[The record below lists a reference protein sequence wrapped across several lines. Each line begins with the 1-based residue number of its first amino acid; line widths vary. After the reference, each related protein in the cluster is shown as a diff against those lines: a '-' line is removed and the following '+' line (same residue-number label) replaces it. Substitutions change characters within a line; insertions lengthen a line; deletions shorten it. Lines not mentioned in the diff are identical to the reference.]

1 MAHVISDLSKYV
13 IVFFMALYTILCVFC
28 VRDKEND
35 NHGWIYALQ
44 IVCMF
49 LVHFLGFAAICLE
62 TGDISYI
69 IFYGFQ
75 QILLFATIAL
85 YRVVYPAVSKLL
97 INNMCMILTIS
108 FMILTRIS
116 YEKSIKQFMIVTAS
130 LIVGLFIPYF
140 IKKMRFLKHLTW
152 IYGMIGIL
160 LLTIVAV
167 LGAVTHGAK
176 LSYAIGGISFQ
187 PSEFVK
193 ILFVFFVA
201 GMLKESKSFLQVVI
215 TSLIAAIHVLTL
227 VLSKD
232 LGSALIFF
240 VTYLVMLYVAT
251 RKLYYILAG
260 ALCGSVAAYAAYHL
274 FSHIQV
280 RIIAWQDPWN
290 HINDEGYQ
298 ITQSLFAIGTG
309 GWYGMGIY
317 QGNPTAIPYVEQDF
331 IFSAIA
337 EELGVIFAI
346 CMILLCISC
355 FVAIMTIAMRLEEEF
370 YKYIA
375 VGIGMIYITQVFL
388 TIGGGTRFIPLTGV
402 TLPLISY
409 GGSSVLATI
418 IMFCIVQGLYC
429 VREQEGI
436 RHAKKAK
443 RRKTTNTT
451 VREIEADDRDS

>member
-1 MAHVISDLSKYV
+1 LAHVISDLSKYV
-13 IVFFMALYTILCVFC
+13 IVFFMAVYTLLCLFAL
-28 VRDKEND
+28 REKEED
-35 NHGWIYALQ
+35 DIGWVYALQ
-44 IVCMF
+44 IISMF
-49 LVHFLGFAAICLE
+49 MVHFVGFSAICLE
-62 TGDISYI
+62 TSDISYI

-85 YRVVYPAVSKLL
+85 YRVIYPEVHRLI
-97 INNMCMILTIS
+97 INNMCMLLTVG
-108 FMILTRIS
+108 FLILTRIS
-116 YEKSIKQFMIVTAS
+116 YEKSIKQFAIVSVS
-130 LIVGLFIPYF
+130 LIIGLFIPF
-140 IKKMRFLKHLTW
+140 LIKKMRFLKHLTW
-152 IYGMIGIL
+152 IYGMLGL
-160 LLTIVAV
+160 LLLVAVAV

-176 LSYAIGGISFQ
+176 LSYSIAGVSFQ

-201 GMLKESKSFLQVVI
+201 GMFKESKTFLQVVI
-215 TSLIAAIHVLTL
+215 TTAVAALHVLTL

-251 RKLYYILAG
+251 RKIYYLLAG
-260 ALCGSVAAYAAYHL
+260 GGCGALAAYIAYQL
-274 FSHIQV
+274 FSHIQI

-331 IFSAIA
+331 VFSAVA

-346 CMILLCISC
+346 CLILVCISC
-355 FVAIMTIAMRLEEEF
+355 FLSIMLVAMRLKEEF
-370 YKYIA
+370 YRYIA

-402 TLPLISY
+402 TLPLVSY

-429 VREQEGI
+429 IREQEGI

-443 RRKTTNTT
+443 RRKSAAQE
-451 VREIEADDRDS
+451 RIEEE

>member
-1 MAHVISDLSKYV
+1 MAHIISDLSKYV
-13 IVFFMALYTILCVFC
+13 ILFFMALYTILCFVC
-28 VRDKEND
+28 VQDKDSDE
-35 NHGWIYALQ
+35 HSWIYALQ
-44 IVCMF
+44 IICMF
-49 LVHFLGFAAICLE
+49 MVHFLGFAAICLE

-85 YRVVYPAVSKLL
+85 YRVIYPEVHKLI
-97 INNMCMILTIS
+97 INNMCMLLTIG
-108 FMILTRIS
+108 FLILTRIS
-116 YEKSIKQFMIVTAS
+116 YEKSIKQFMIVSVS

-140 IKKMRFLKHLTW
+140 IKRMRFLKHLTW
-152 IYGMIGIL
+152 IYGMIGVL
-160 LLTIVAV
+160 LLGMVAV

-176 LSYAIGGISFQ
+176 LSYSIAGVSFQ

-201 GMLKESKSFLQVVI
+201 GMLKESKSFVQVVL
-215 TSLIAAIHVLTL
+215 TTVVAAVHVLTL

-251 RKLYYILAG
+251 HKLYYILAG
-260 ALCGSVAAYAAYHL
+260 GLCGAVAAYAAYHL
-274 FSHIQV
+274 FAHIQV
-280 RIIAWQDPWN
+280 RIVAWQDPWN

-346 CMILLCISC
+346 CMILVCISC
-355 FVAIMTIAMRLEEEF
+355 FISIMTIAMRLTEEF
-370 YKYIA
+370 YRYIA

-388 TIGGGTRFIPLTGV
+388 TIGGGTKFIPLTGV
-402 TLPLISY
+402 TLPFISY

-429 VREQEGI
+429 VKEQEGI
-436 RHAKKAK
+436 KHAKKAK
-443 RRKTTNTT
+443 RRTQTNT
-451 VREIEADDRDS
+451 ES

>member
-1 MAHVISDLSKYV
+1 M
-13 IVFFMALYTILCVFC
+13 
-28 VRDKEND
+28 
-35 NHGWIYALQ
+35 
-44 IVCMF
+44 
-49 LVHFLGFAAICLE
+49 LG
-62 TGDISYI
+62 
-69 IFYGFQ
+69 
-75 QILLFATIAL
+75 
-85 YRVVYPAVSKLL
+85 
-97 INNMCMILTIS
+97 
-108 FMILTRIS
+108 
-116 YEKSIKQFMIVTAS
+116 
-130 LIVGLFIPYF
+130 
-140 IKKMRFLKHLTW
+140 
-152 IYGMIGIL
+152 L
-160 LLTIVAV
+160 LLLVAEAV

-176 LSYAIGGISFQ
+176 LSYSIGGVSFQ

-201 GMLKESKSFLQVVI
+201 GMFKESKSFIQVMI
-215 TSLIAAIHVLTL
+215 TTIVAALHILTL

-251 RKLYYILAG
+251 RKIYYLLAG
-260 ALCGSVAAYAAYHL
+260 GACGALAAFIAYKL
-274 FSHIQV
+274 FSHIQI

-331 IFSAIA
+331 VFSAVA

-346 CMILLCISC
+346 CLILVCVSC
-355 FVAIMTIAMRLEEEF
+355 FLSIMLVAMRLKEEF
-370 YKYIA
+370 YRYIA

-402 TLPLISY
+402 TLPLVSY

-443 RRKTTNTT
+443 RRKASAQE
-451 VREIEADDRDS
+451 RIEEE

>member
-13 IVFFMALYTILCVFC
+13 IVFFMAVYTLLCLFAL
-28 VRDKEND
+28 REKED
-35 NHGWIYALQ
+35 EDIGWVYALQ
-44 IVCMF
+44 IISMF
-49 LVHFLGFAAICLE
+49 MVHFIGFAAICLE
-62 TGDISYI
+62 TSDISYI

-85 YRVVYPAVSKLL
+85 YRVIYPEVHRLI
-97 INNMCMILTIS
+97 INNMCMLLTVG
-108 FMILTRIS
+108 FLILTRIS
-116 YEKSIKQFMIVTAS
+116 YEKSIKQFAIVSIS
-130 LIVGLFIPYF
+130 LIVGLFIPF
-140 IKKMRFLKHLTW
+140 LIKKMRFLKHLTW
-152 IYGMIGIL
+152 IYGMLGL
-160 LLTIVAV
+160 LLLVAVAV

-176 LSYAIGGISFQ
+176 LSYSIGGVSFQ

-201 GMLKESKSFLQVVI
+201 GMFKESKSFIQVMI
-215 TSLIAAIHVLTL
+215 TTIVAALHILTL

-251 RKLYYILAG
+251 RKIYYLLAG
-260 ALCGSVAAYAAYHL
+260 GACGALAAFIAYKL
-274 FSHIQV
+274 FSHIQI

-331 IFSAIA
+331 VFSAVA
-337 EELGVIFAI
+337 EELGVIIAI
-346 CMILLCISC
+346 CLILVCVSC
-355 FVAIMTIAMRLEEEF
+355 FLSIMLVAMRLKEEF
-370 YKYIA
+370 YRYIA

-402 TLPLISY
+402 TLPLVSY

-443 RRKTTNTT
+443 RRKASAQE
-451 VREIEADDRDS
+451 RIEEE

>member
-13 IVFFMALYTILCVFC
+13 IVFFMAAYTVLCLFAL
-28 VRDKEND
+28 REKED
-35 NHGWIYALQ
+35 EDIGWVYALQ
-44 IVCMF
+44 IISMF
-49 LVHFLGFAAICLE
+49 MVHFLGFAAICLE
-62 TGDISYI
+62 TSEISYI

-85 YRVVYPAVSKLL
+85 YRVIYPEVHRLI
-97 INNMCMILTIS
+97 INNMCILLTVG
-108 FMILTRIS
+108 FVILTRIS
-116 YEKSIKQFMIVTAS
+116 YEKAVKQFAIVTVS
-130 LIVGLFIPYF
+130 LIIGLFIPYF

-152 IYGMIGIL
+152 IYGTLGLL
-160 LLTIVAV
+160 LLTVVAV

-176 LSYAIGGISFQ
+176 LSYSIGGVSFQ

-201 GMLKESKSFLQVVI
+201 GMFKQSKTLLQVGI
-215 TSLIAAIHVLTL
+215 TTLMAAFHVLVL

-251 RKLYYILAG
+251 RKIYYLLAG
-260 ALCGSVAAYAAYHL
+260 GACGALAAYIATML
-274 FSHIQV
+274 FSHIQT

-331 IFSAIA
+331 VFSAVA
-337 EELGVIFAI
+337 EEFGVIFAI
-346 CMILLCISC
+346 CLI
-355 FVAIMTIAMRLEEEF
+355 FVCVFSFLAIMLVAMRLKEEF
-370 YKYIA
+370 YRYIA
-375 VGIGMIYITQVFL
+375 VGIGMIYMTQVFL

-402 TLPLISY
+402 TLPFVSY

-418 IMFCIVQGLYC
+418 IMFCIVQGLDC
-429 VREQEGI
+429 VREQEG
-436 RHAKKAK
+436 RKDAKKAK
-443 RRKTTNTT
+443 RRKA
-451 VREIEADDRDS
+451 VRQEDYEE

>member
-13 IVFFMALYTILCVFC
+13 IVFFMALYTVLCFFGMYEKEDE
-28 VRDKEND
+28 DK
-35 NHGWIYALQ
+35 GWVYALQ
-44 IVCMF
+44 IISMF
-49 LVHFLGFAAICLE
+49 MVHFLGFAAICLE
-62 TGDISYI
+62 TSDILYI

-85 YRVVYPAVSKLL
+85 YRVIYPEVHRLI
-97 INNMCMILTIS
+97 INNMCMLLTVG
-108 FMILTRIS
+108 FLVLTRIS
-116 YEKSIKQFMIVTAS
+116 YEKAIKQFAIVSVS
-130 LIVGLFIPYF
+130 LIVGLFIPYL

-152 IYGMIGIL
+152 IYGMLGL
-160 LLTIVAV
+160 LFLVAVAV

-176 LSYAIGGISFQ
+176 LSYSIGGLSFQ

-193 ILFVFFVA
+193 ILFIFFVA
-201 GMLKESKSFLQVVI
+201 GMFKQSKSFVQVVI
-215 TSLIAAIHVLTL
+215 TTVIAAMHVLTL

-240 VTYLVMLYVAT
+240 VTYLVMLYIAT

-260 ALCGSVAAYAAYHL
+260 GAAGALAAVLAYRL
-274 FSHIQV
+274 FDHIQV
-280 RIIAWQDPWN
+280 RIIAWKDPWS
-290 HINDEGYQ
+290 HIVDEGYQ

-331 IFSAIA
+331 VFSAVA

-346 CMILLCISC
+346 CLILVCITC
-355 FVAIMTIAMRLEEEF
+355 FLSIMLVAMRLKEEF
-370 YKYIA
+370 YRYIA
-375 VGIGMIYITQVFL
+375 VGIGMTYITQVFL

-402 TLPLISY
+402 TLPLVSY

-443 RRKTTNTT
+443 RNKA
-451 VREIEADDRDS
+451 VRQEDYEEE

>member
-13 IVFFMALYTILCVFC
+13 IVFFMTLYTVLCIFAMFE
-28 VRDKEND
+28 KEND
-35 NHGWIYALQ
+35 DRDMGWVYALQ
-44 IVCMF
+44 IISMF
-49 LVHFLGFAAICLE
+49 MVHFIGFAAICLE

-85 YRVVYPAVSKLL
+85 YRVIYPEVHRLI
-97 INNMCMILTIS
+97 INNMCMLLTVG
-108 FMILTRIS
+108 FLILTRIS
-116 YEKSIKQFMIVTAS
+116 YEKSIKQFAIVTIS
-130 LIVGLFIPYF
+130 LIVGLFIPYLV
-140 IKKMRFLKHLTW
+140 KKLRFLKHLTW
-152 IYGMIGIL
+152 IYGMLGL
-160 LLTIVAV
+160 LLLVAVAV

-176 LSYAIGGISFQ
+176 ISYSIAGVSFQ

-201 GMLKESKSFLQVVI
+201 GMFKQSKTFLQVII
-215 TSLIAAIHVLTL
+215 TTTVAAVHVLTL
-227 VLSKD
+227 VFSKD

-240 VTYLVMLYVAT
+240 VTYLVMLYIAT
-251 RKLYYILAG
+251 RKIYYLLLGTGAG
-260 ALCGSVAAYAAYHL
+260 ALAAFAAYQL
-274 FSHIQV
+274 FDHI
-280 RIIAWQDPWN
+280 RIRVLAWKQPWEHIA
-290 HINDEGYQ
+290 DEGYQ

-331 IFSAIA
+331 IFSAVA

-346 CMILLCISC
+346 CLIFICVSC
-355 FVAIMTIAMRLEEEF
+355 FLTIMLIAMRLKEEF
-370 YKYIA
+370 YRYIA
-375 VGIGMIYITQVFL
+375 VGIGMTYITQVFL

-402 TLPLISY
+402 TLPLVSY

-429 VREQEGI
+429 VREQEGL
-436 RHAKKAK
+436 RYVKKAK
-443 RRKTTNTT
+443 RRKT
-451 VREIEADDRDS
+451 VRQEEDDEE

>member
-13 IVFFMALYTILCVFC
+13 IVFFMALYTILCFFC
-28 VRDKEND
+28 VYEKEDDDK
-35 NHGWIYALQ
+35 GWIYALQ

-49 LVHFLGFAAICLE
+49 MVHFLGFAAICLE
-62 TGDISYI
+62 TGEISYI

-85 YRVVYPAVSKLL
+85 YRVIYPEVHKLI
-97 INNMCMILTIS
+97 INNMCMLLTIS
-108 FMILTRIS
+108 FLILTRIS
-116 YEKSIKQFMIVTAS
+116 YEKSFKQFLIVTAS
-130 LIVGLFIPYF
+130 LIVGLFIPYLV
-140 IKKMRFLKHLTW
+140 KRLRFLKHLTW
-152 IYGMIGIL
+152 VYGIVGVL
-160 LLTIVAV
+160 LLSVVAI

-176 LSYAIGGISFQ
+176 LSYSIAGISFQ

-201 GMLKESKSFLQVVI
+201 GMLKESKSFVQVII
-215 TSLIAAIHVLTL
+215 TTVVAAVHVLTL
-227 VLSKD
+227 VLSTD

-251 RKLYYILAG
+251 RNIFYFAAG
-260 ALCGSVAAYAAYHL
+260 GACGAIAACIAYQM
-274 FSHIQV
+274 FSHLQV

-309 GWYGMGIY
+309 GWYGMGLY

-346 CMILLCISC
+346 CLILICISC
-355 FVAIMTIAMRLEEEF
+355 FLTIMLIAMRLKDEF
-370 YKYIA
+370 YRNIA

-429 VREQEGI
+429 VKEQEGI
-436 RHAKKAK
+436 QNAKKRK
-443 RRKTTNTT
+443 RKQT
-451 VREIEADDRDS
+451 ADRAQE

>member
-13 IVFFMALYTILCVFC
+13 IVFFMAMYTVLCFFVM
-28 VRDKEND
+28 REKEEDDK
-35 NHGWIYALQ
+35 GWVYALQ
-44 IVCMF
+44 IICMF
-49 LVHFLGFAAICLE
+49 MVHFLGFAAICLE
-62 TGDISYI
+62 TSDISYI

-85 YRVVYPAVSKLL
+85 YRVIYPEVHRLI
-97 INNMCMILTIS
+97 INNMCMLLTVG
-108 FMILTRIS
+108 FLILTRIS
-116 YEKSIKQFMIVTAS
+116 YEKSIKQFAIVSVS
-130 LIVGLFIPYF
+130 LIVGLFVPYL
-140 IKKMRFLKHLTW
+140 IKRMKFLKHLTW
-152 IYGMIGIL
+152 IYGMLGLL
-160 LLTIVAV
+160 LLTAVAV

-176 LSYAIGGISFQ
+176 LSYSIGGISFQ

-201 GMLKESKSFLQVVI
+201 GMFKQSKTFLQVSI
-215 TSLIAAIHVLTL
+215 TTLVAALHVLVL

-251 RKLYYILAG
+251 RKFYYLLAG
-260 ALCGSVAAYAAYHL
+260 GVCGVLAAYIAYTL
-274 FSHIQV
+274 FSHIQI
-280 RIIAWQDPWN
+280 RIVAWQDPWN

-331 IFSAIA
+331 VFSAVA

-346 CMILLCISC
+346 CLILVCIIS
-355 FVAIMTIAMRLEEEF
+355 FLAIMLVAMRLKEEF
-370 YKYIA
+370 YRYIA
-375 VGIGMIYITQVFL
+375 VGVGMIYMTQVFL

-402 TLPLISY
+402 TLPFVSY
-409 GGSSVLATI
+409 GGSSVLSTI
-418 IMFCIVQGLYC
+418 LMFCIVQGLDC
-429 VREQEGI
+429 VREQEGMK
-436 RHAKKAK
+436 HAKKAK
-443 RRKTTNTT
+443 RRKA
-451 VREIEADDRDS
+451 VRQEDYEEE

>member
-13 IVFFMALYTILCVFC
+13 IVFFMALYTVLCLFGMSEKEDE
-28 VRDKEND
+28 DK
-35 NHGWIYALQ
+35 GWVYALQ
-44 IVCMF
+44 IISMF
-49 LVHFLGFAAICLE
+49 MVHFLGFAAICLE

-85 YRVVYPAVSKLL
+85 YRVIYPEVHRLI
-97 INNMCMILTIS
+97 INNMCMLLTVG
-108 FMILTRIS
+108 FLILTRIS
-116 YEKSIKQFMIVTAS
+116 YEKAIKQFAIVSIS
-130 LIVGLFIPYF
+130 LIVGLFIPYL

-152 IYGMIGIL
+152 IYGMLGL
-160 LLTIVAV
+160 LLLMTVAV

-176 LSYAIGGISFQ
+176 ISYSIGGVSFQ

-201 GMLKESKSFLQVVI
+201 GMFKQSKSFVQVVI
-215 TSLIAAIHVLTL
+215 TTVVAALHVLTL

-251 RKLYYILAG
+251 RKIYYVLAGGVAG
-260 ALCGSVAAYAAYHL
+260 ALAAFVAYQL
-274 FSHIQV
+274 FDHIRV
-280 RIIAWQDPWN
+280 RVLAWKDPWN
-290 HINDEGYQ
+290 HIVDEGYQ

-331 IFSAIA
+331 IFSAVA

-346 CMILLCISC
+346 CLICVCVTC
-355 FVAIMTIAMRLEEEF
+355 FLSIMLIAMRLKEEF
-370 YKYIA
+370 YRYIA

-402 TLPLISY
+402 TLPLVSY

-429 VREQEGI
+429 VREQEGLKY
-436 RHAKKAK
+436 AKKAK
-443 RRKTTNTT
+443 RRKS
-451 VREIEADDRDS
+451 VRQEDDEEE

>member
-13 IVFFMALYTILCVFC
+13 IVFFMAVYTLLCLYAL
-28 VRDKEND
+28 REKEED
-35 NHGWIYALQ
+35 DMGWVYALQ
-44 IVCMF
+44 IISMF
-49 LVHFLGFAAICLE
+49 MVHFIGFSAICLE
-62 TGDISYI
+62 TSDISYI

-85 YRVVYPAVSKLL
+85 YRVIYPEVHRLI
-97 INNMCMILTIS
+97 INNMCMLLTVG
-108 FMILTRIS
+108 FLILTRIS
-116 YEKSIKQFMIVTAS
+116 YEKSIKQFAIVSIS
-130 LIVGLFIPYF
+130 LIVGLFIPFF

-152 IYGMIGIL
+152 IYGMLGFL
-160 LLTIVAV
+160 LLVAVAV

-176 LSYAIGGISFQ
+176 LSYSIGGISFQ

-201 GMLKESKSFLQVVI
+201 GMFKESKSFIQVVI
-215 TSLIAAIHVLTL
+215 TTVVAALHILTL

-240 VTYLVMLYVAT
+240 VTYLVMLYIAT
-251 RKLYYILAG
+251 RKFYYLLAG
-260 ALCGSVAAYAAYHL
+260 GACGALAACIAYKL
-274 FSHIQV
+274 FSHIQI

-309 GWYGMGIY
+309 GWYGMGLY

-331 IFSAIA
+331 VFSAVA

-346 CMILLCISC
+346 CLILICISC
-355 FVAIMTIAMRLEEEF
+355 FLSIMLVAMRLKEEF
-370 YKYIA
+370 YRYIA

-402 TLPLISY
+402 TLPLVSY

-418 IMFCIVQGLYC
+418 VMFCIVQGLYC
-429 VREQEGI
+429 IREQEGI
-436 RHAKKAK
+436 RNAKKAK
-443 RRKTTNTT
+443 REKAQRAQR
-451 VREIEADDRDS
+451 RERYEEE

>member
-13 IVFFMALYTILCVFC
+13 IVFFMAVYTILCFWGMSEKEDD
-28 VRDKEND
+28 DK
-35 NHGWIYALQ
+35 GWVYALQ
-44 IVCMF
+44 IISMF
-49 LVHFLGFAAICLE
+49 MVHFIGFAAICLE
-62 TGDISYI
+62 TGEISYI

-85 YRVVYPAVSKLL
+85 YRVIYPEVHRL
-97 INNMCMILTIS
+97 IVNNICMLLTIG
-108 FMILTRIS
+108 FLILTRIS
-116 YEKSIKQFMIVTAS
+116 YEKSVKQFAIVAVS
-130 LIVGLFIPYF
+130 LIVGLFIPYL
-140 IKKMRFLKHLTW
+140 IKRMRFLKHLTW
-152 IYGMIGIL
+152 IYGMLGL
-160 LLTIVAV
+160 LLLVAVAV

-176 LSYAIGGISFQ
+176 ISYSIAGVSFQ

-201 GMLKESKSFLQVVI
+201 GMLKQSKSFGQVII
-215 TSLIAAIHVLTL
+215 TTIVAALHVLTL

-260 ALCGSVAAYAAYHL
+260 GAAGALAAFAAYSL
-274 FSHIQV
+274 FDHIQV
-280 RIIAWQDPWN
+280 RVIAWKDPWS
-290 HINDEGYQ
+290 HIVDEGYQ

-346 CMILLCISC
+346 CMILICVSC
-355 FVAIMTIAMRLEEEF
+355 FITIMLIAMRLKEEF
-370 YKYIA
+370 YRYIA

-388 TIGGGTRFIPLTGV
+388 TIGGGTKFIPLTGV
-402 TLPLISY
+402 TLPLVSY

-418 IMFCIVQGLYC
+418 LMFCIVQGLYC

-436 RHAKKAK
+436 RDAKKAK
-443 RRKTTNTT
+443 RRKTVTQD
-451 VREIEADDRDS
+451 EEE